1 MEERTIALEIPEVLK
16 KKLEDDCYYINR
28 RKRLVKLPCRT
39 NIITI
44 LESYVKHFA
53 INVAF
58 SASETP
64 RHHHATPHSG
74 LTLHYVPA
82 EKNQGSRPRHLLCPR
97 DPTGGEADSVDLC
110 KEMVDGLRI
119 TFDHMLPLV
128 LLYPYEQ
135 EQYKMATS
143 STGFLPVRD
152 SATDTNRSSE
162 ELSPSPPLENPAAA
176 QPTEAQPVA
185 GEPTTPKRRRAD
197 PEVLLSL
204 RRSTRHSVS
213 CDTLSERG
221 ASLQALRQQQDT
233 ATGRLPFL
241 HLEKMTPV
249 QSSSSSS
256 VLLTLNQEGSIVF
269 AGVEGRSQE
278 INEVLAWK
286 LMPESYPP
294 SDLPP
299 PASCIYGAQ
308 HLLRLF
314 VKLPEI
320 LGKMSLPEKNLKA
333 LLKHLDLFL
342 QFLAEYH
349 DDFFPE
355 SAYVAACEAH
365 SSTKPPRAMC

>member
-39 NIITI
+39 NIISI

-64 RHHHATPHSG
+64 RPHQANAHSG
-74 LTLHYVPA
+74 VTLHCVPA

-97 DPTGGEADSVDLC
+97 DPTVGGAGSVDLC

-119 TFDHMLPLV
+119 TFDYTLPLV

-135 EQYKMATS
+135 EQYKMATL
-143 STGFLPVRD
+143 STVFLPVKG
-152 SATDTNRSSE
+152 SVTDMTRSSV
-162 ELSPSPPLENPAAA
+162 ELSPSPPLANPAAP
-176 QPTEAQPVA
+176 QPTEGQPVA
-185 GEPTTPKRRRAD
+185 GEPTTPKRRKAE
-197 PEVLLSL
+197 PEALLSL
-204 RRSTRHSVS
+204 RRSTRHSVG
-213 CDTLSERG
+213 CDTLSESG
-221 ASLQALRQQQDT
+221 ASPQPLCWQQDT
-233 ATGRLPFL
+233 AAL
-241 HLEKMTPV
+241 HLEKTTPV
-249 QSSSSSS
+249 QSGSTPP
-256 VLLTLNQEGSIVF
+256 VLLTLSQEGSIVF

-278 INEVLAWK
+278 INEVLTWK
-286 LMPESYPP
+286 LVPESYPP
-294 SDLPP
+294 SDQPP
-299 PASCIYGAQ
+299 PASYIYGAQ

-342 QFLAEYH
+342 RFLAEYH

-355 SAYVAACEAH
+355 SAYVAACEVH